1 MTIFDCRATA
11 AGPGISIEMNA
22 SGNLYSYVGS
32 TQIMLTGGQPAIN
45 TWTHIAL
52 AKVGSTVTLYLN
64 GTSPTNG
71 SNASVSTAI
80 TDTNYLFGTYYGSV
94 TDVTTN
100 RFQGYIDEIRVTPG
114 AARYTTNF
122 TAPTIHSFAY

>member
-1 MTIFDCRATA
+1 
-11 AGPGISIEMNA
+11 MNA